1 MASAPIDPQLI
12 DLVGRLIVEKQHH
25 SIVARPPLIAIV
37 GAQGSGKTTLAKAAA
52 EAFGAAQ
59 ISLDDVYLTRARRE
73 AMAEDV
79 HPLFLTRGPPGTH
92 DLRMLNRLIKALN
105 EARPDDKVLIPEFD
119 KRADDRRPI
128 RDWRMVTGR
137 PRAILVDGWCL
148 GAQPQDEVDLVE
160 PINALEQDRDTDGVW
175 RRAVNSHLAGA
186 YAELNARFDAVVFLK
201 APGFEVVHGWRAQQ
215 EAELMGVSPARL
227 ASADRHRVAVF
238 IQAFERITRHMM
250 DGGIQA
256 DVVVPLDR
264 ERRPGAIVTAP

>member
-215 EAELMGVSPARL
+215 EADLMGVSPARL